1 TFILCVGPWMIRNYS
16 RYGIL
21 TLSAIPT
28 VNLYFFSA
36 HGASENLSGP
46 ALDARVWELDKK
58 WNGCTVPYAEREKL
72 MREEGKQAIYDHWQ
86 VALKQAGYGLVRTA
100 FGTGRETLTRTIGA
114 RDGRIS
120 PFWSAFIPLSQLAL
134 LYGLGLIGL
143 RYAFQRA
150 YSNPI

>member
-1 TFILCVGPWMIRNYS
+1 
-16 RYGIL
+16 
-21 TLSAIPT
+21 
-28 VNLYFFSA
+28 
-36 HGASENLSGP
+36 
-46 ALDARVWELDKK
+46 
-58 WNGCTVPYAEREKL
+58 KL

-150 YSNPI
+150 YSNPIVPRNILFLFLLVIFFSLIPSASPVGYSRFRVHAIPMICLIAAFGMQQVFDLIRSLRSGY